1 MRVGV
6 LSDSHGFTGR
16 LSTILMVMEAGGPI
30 DALIHLGDGYDDLRA
45 LEVPLP
51 PVYQVAGNC
60 DFFRSDTLDTVCLSG
75 ARLLLTHGHRQH
87 VKEGL
92 GDLMSLA
99 LRENVHAA
107 LIGHTHV
114 QQCRW
119 ENGLLLLNPG
129 AVTDGK
135 FAVLT
140 ISRLGAIEPALLS
153 LDKA

>member
-1 MRVGV
+1 MRIGV

-45 LEVPLP
+45 LEAPLP

-60 DFFRSDTLDTVCLSG
+60 DFFRKDTLDTVVLSG
-75 ARLLLTHGHRQH
+75 ARILLTHGHRQH

-92 GDLMSLA
+92 WDLKDLA
-99 LRENVHAA
+99 LRENVHAV
-107 LIGHTHV
+107 LFGHTHYPC
-114 QQCRW
+114 CRW

-135 FAVLT
+135 FAILN
-140 ISRLGAIEPALLS
+140 INRLGAIDPALHS
-153 LDKA
+153 L